1 MYLYMLY
8 VSYIIY
14 LLYIYVYS
22 GCGVTPEDMQVMF
35 NAYQQ
40 ISSGVSKTYQG
51 TGLGLHI
58 VRLHVEIM
66 SGMLGTYLLY
76 MPTL

>member
-1 MYLYMLY
+1 
-8 VSYIIY
+8 
-14 LLYIYVYS
+14 
-22 GCGVTPEDMQVMF
+22 MQVMF

-66 SGMLGTYLLY
+66 SGMLGTYSYLY
-76 MPTL
+76 AYCILVLQV